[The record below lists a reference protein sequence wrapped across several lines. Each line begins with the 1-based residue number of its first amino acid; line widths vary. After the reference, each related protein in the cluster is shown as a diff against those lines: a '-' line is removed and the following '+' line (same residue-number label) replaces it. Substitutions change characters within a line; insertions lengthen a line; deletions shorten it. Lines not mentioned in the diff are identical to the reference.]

1 LRWKIAFLTSM
12 LLAACKP
19 GGEAPAALA
28 NEEEKTAYALGF
40 QLGRN
45 LVPLELAPGELEAV
59 KRGIA
64 DAAAGRE
71 AAVAVETYEDRIEQ
85 LAARRATRMAA
96 ERKTAEA
103 DFLAK
108 VAAEPGA
115 QRFDSGLVML
125 TEQEGQGPLPRATDK
140 VTVHYHGTFPDG
152 SVFDSSRQRGQP
164 ATFSLS
170 GIIPCW
176 NEALRKM
183 KVGGKAKLVC
193 PPNLAYGDRG
203 APPRI
208 PPGATLV
215 FQVELIGI
223 ATE

>member
-1 LRWKIAFLTSM
+1 
-12 LLAACKP
+12 
-19 GGEAPAALA
+19 
-28 NEEEKTAYALGF
+28 
-40 QLGRN
+40 
-45 LVPLELAPGELEAV
+45 VPLELGPGELEAV

-85 LAARRATRMAA
+85 LAARRATRMAE

-103 DFLAK
+103 EFLTK
-108 VAAEPGA
+108 VTAEPGA

-176 NEALRKM
+176 SEALQKM